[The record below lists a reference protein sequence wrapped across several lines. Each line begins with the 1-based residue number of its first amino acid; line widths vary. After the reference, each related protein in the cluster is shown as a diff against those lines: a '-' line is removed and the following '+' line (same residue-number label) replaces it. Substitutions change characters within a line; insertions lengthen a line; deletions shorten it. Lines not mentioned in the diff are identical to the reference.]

1 MKIGML
7 FPDYG
12 SQYVGMGKELYDTSR
27 IMQEY
32 FEEASTCLNINF
44 VKLCF
49 ASSEQELAQIDHA
62 YTSVFLLSCAI
73 SSLLKE
79 RGISAHAVSGYG
91 IGQWSA
97 LHAAG
102 SLSLP
107 DGLYFLSKY
116 AQFYHELLTT
126 LEPRILEQEGM
137 EAVKVREL
145 CTEYKHASISAY
157 HTPNKLR
164 VSGLKDEMIGVEDQL
179 KEQDAQTDDVSV
191 FAGLHSP
198 LMKPV
203 QDHLRTYLE
212 KIDFHDLQ
220 IPLISTIDGS
230 SLLSGNQAREKIME
244 QIVNP
249 IRWDKVISSIAG
261 WDLIIYVGPGDSPQK
276 IVRDYYPEKRHIA
289 INSLIDV
296 ENLLVLIKK

>member
-62 YTSVFLLSCAI
+62 YTSIFLVSCAI
-73 SSLLKE
+73 SALLKE
-79 RGISAHAVSGYG
+79 KEIIPQVVSGYG
-91 IGQWSA
+91 IGQWCA

-116 AQFYHELLTT
+116 AHFYQELLTT

-137 EAVKVREL
+137 EIVKVREL
-145 CTEYKHASISAY
+145 CKEYKHASISAY
-157 HTPNKLR
+157 HTNNKLR
-164 VSGLKDEMIGVEDQL
+164 ISGLKDEMIGVEDEL
-179 KEQDAQTDDVSV
+179 KQQDAQTDDISV
-191 FAGLHSP
+191 FAGLHSS

-230 SLLSGNQAREKIME
+230 SLLSGSQAREKIME
-244 QIVNP
+244 QIVSP
-249 IRWDKVISSIAG
+249 IHWDKVIKSIAD
-261 WDLIIYVGPGDSPQK
+261 WDLIIHVGPGDSLQK

-289 INSLIDV
+289 INSLTDV
-296 ENLLVLIKK
+296 ENLLVLIK